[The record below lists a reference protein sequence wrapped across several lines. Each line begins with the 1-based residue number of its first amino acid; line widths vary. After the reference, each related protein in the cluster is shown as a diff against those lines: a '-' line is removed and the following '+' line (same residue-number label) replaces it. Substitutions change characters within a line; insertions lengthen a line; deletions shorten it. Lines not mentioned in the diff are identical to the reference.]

1 MNKKLAFAGAGALL
15 LLLVSSMGERDAAIY
30 PPLPRR
36 PSPRSPAG
44 VAERE
49 LLRWQG
55 LTEHDPAAAP
65 ILEEYWQS
73 VGQHLASQP
82 EGPDTPWSA
91 AFISSVITHSDTPNA
106 ITPSGAH
113 IYFSRQAWLDRG
125 VPGRYGAYRPE
136 EVSLEPGDIVLR
148 KVLKRGGK
156 VVADP
161 LSFSDLQTG
170 GGTIPTHSDIVTEV
184 GPMSAKAIGGNMGL
198 KGQSTVKERVIPHN
212 GGVVTDP
219 AVVAVLRYQ
228 RPGSI
233 V

>member
-1 MNKKLAFAGAGALL
+1 MNKALALAGAGALL

-30 PPLPRR
+30 PPVPRR
-36 PSPRSPAG
+36 PAPRSPAG

-65 ILEEYWQS
+65 ILAQYWAS
-73 VGQHLASQP
+73 VGQNVSD
-82 EGPDTPWSA
+82 PDVPWSA
-91 AFISSVITHSDTPNA
+91 AFISYTVKSSETPDA
-106 ITPSGAH
+106 LTPSGAH
-113 IYFSRQAWLDRG
+113 IYYARQAYLDRG

-136 EVSLEPGDIVLR
+136 EVAVEPGDIVVR
-148 KVLKRGGK
+148 RRAG
-156 VVADP
+156 DSF
-161 LSFSDLQTG
+161 SFSDLQQSG
-170 GGTIPTHSDIVTEV
+170 AGMIKTHGDIVTEV
-184 GPMSAKAIGGNMGL
+184 GPTTAQAIGGNMG
-198 KGQSTVKERVIPHN
+198 GIGVSTVKERSIPHN